1 MKYCINRQISSGSF
15 GTIYE
20 ILNEEDN
27 KIYALKELTN
37 IDAVSKERFE
47 REVKILLG
55 LDHPNI
61 VKIFYW
67 NVGGDAPK
75 FAPYYIMEYL
85 SGNSLKEYMFEKFDN
100 DEKYYFDINW
110 TVKTII
116 LPVCNALA
124 LVHGSN
130 VYHRDLKPSN
140 IMFSDA
146 TRSTVKIADWGLVKI
161 EDPFAAKDE
170 DSSAAPISITATAT
184 PVTSTI
190 TTDIDR
196 KSLEL
201 TAVVSEGNIGGTP
214 DYCSPEQWFAT
225 VDDNDKSIDGRA
237 DIFSLGI
244 IFYEM
249 LTRRRPPPYDPNKPH
264 LSRKTVEPPSK
275 YNPSIS
281 PQLDQCILK
290 MVDLSPDNR
299 HQSIW
304 DLVSEIETLSNYV
317 TREMVK
323 PNKQIKSSKFS
334 NSAIR

>member
-1 MKYCINRQISSGSF
+1 LKYSINRQISSGSF

-27 KIYALKELTN
+27 KLYALKELTN
-37 IDAVSKERFE
+37 MDTVSKQRFE
-47 REVKILLG
+47 REVKILSE

-67 NVGGDAPK
+67 NVGGDPPK

-85 SGNSLKEYMFEKFDN
+85 GGNSLKEYMVEKFDS
-100 DEKYYFDINW
+100 DEKYYFDISW

-124 LVHGSN
+124 LVHSSN
-130 VYHRDLKPSN
+130 IYHRDLKPSN
-140 IMFSDA
+140 IVFTDA
-146 TRSTVKIADWGLVKI
+146 TRSAVKIADWGLVKI
-161 EDPFAAKDE
+161 EDPYTVKND
-170 DSSAAPISITATAT
+170 DGSAAPISATTTTTTTAS
-184 PVTSTI
+184 TSTI
-190 TTDIDR
+190 ATDIDR
-196 KSLEL
+196 RSLEL
-201 TAVVSEGNIGGTP
+201 TAVASEGNIGGTP

-225 VDDNDKSIDGRA
+225 VNDNDKVIDGRT

-249 LTRRRPPPYDPNKPH
+249 LTRRRPPPYDPNKPNM
-264 LSRKTVEPPSK
+264 SRNTVEPPSI

-281 PQLDQCILK
+281 PPLDQCILK
-290 MVDLSPDNR
+290 MVELRPENR

-304 DLVSEIETLSNYV
+304 DLISEIETL
-317 TREMVK
+317 
-323 PNKQIKSSKFS
+323 PN
-334 NSAIR
+334 

>member
-1 MKYCINRQISSGSF
+1 LKYSISRQISSGSF

-37 IDAVSKERFE
+37 IGAVSKERFE
-47 REVKILLG
+47 REVKILSE

-67 NVGGDAPK
+67 NVGGDAPR

-85 SGNSLKEYMFEKFDN
+85 GGGSLKDYMAEKFDD

-110 TVKTII
+110 TIKTII
-116 LPVCNALA
+116 LPICNALA
-124 LVHGSN
+124 LVHSSN

-140 IMFSDA
+140 IMFTDT
-146 TRSTVKIADWGLVKI
+146 TRSAVKIADWGLVKI
-161 EDPFAAKDE
+161 EDPFAAKE
-170 DSSAAPISITATAT
+170 DDDCSAAPISNTAST
-184 PVTSTI
+184 VT

-225 VDDNDKSIDGRA
+225 VDDNDRINDGRA

-249 LTRRRPPPYDPNKPH
+249 LTRRRPPPYDPNKPQM
-264 LSRKTVEPPSK
+264 SRKTVEPPSK
-275 YNPSIS
+275 YNPLVS

-290 MVDLSPDNR
+290 MVDLSTESR
-299 HQSIW
+299 HQSIL
-304 DLVSEIETLSNYV
+304 DLVSRIETISN
-317 TREMVK
+317 
-323 PNKQIKSSKFS
+323 
-334 NSAIR
+334 